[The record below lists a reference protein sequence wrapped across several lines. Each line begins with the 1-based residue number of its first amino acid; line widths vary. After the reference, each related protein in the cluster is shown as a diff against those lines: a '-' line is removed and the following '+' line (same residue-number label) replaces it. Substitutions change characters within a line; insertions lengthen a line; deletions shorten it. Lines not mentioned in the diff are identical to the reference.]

1 MGKVQRT
8 PTGVAGAGVSV
19 STISPAVAA
28 VYRSGAMD
36 IDDQLAELAAQ
47 FKRDAMVIDP
57 TIVGMWL
64 GSDMSFAGRGRDR
77 AIFSIAFERE
87 DSVFQKPGRA
97 A

>member
-28 VYRSGAMD
+28 VYRSGAID

-57 TIVGMWL
+57 TISGMWL
-64 GSDMSFAGRGRDR
+64 GADMTFKGRD
-77 AIFSIAFERE
+77 AAVFSITFERE
-87 DSVFQKPGRA
+87 GSEFLKPRRPA
-97 A
+97 AA